1 MGRLAA
7 RHWDAESFSSRLPT
21 QHDDPGSIFQAFV
34 PHPIADWNPELD
46 GLTVERVA
54 SAEDD
59 LRNLAA
65 RCEPSIATPAEW
77 LVRRAESAA
86 SSTIEGVHPSAR
98 RLARAEAQLSLFGEQ
113 PKQSDLEALRNIIAF
128 ERAMSIASQD
138 DPITVEDVS
147 SIHYALM
154 GEDDPT
160 AGKIRTRQ
168 NWIGGGRLRSA
179 PTKAVY
185 VPPPPEVVPEMMGD
199 LVARVNHGQG
209 HPLVEMA
216 IVHAQFEM
224 IHPFGDGNGRT
235 GRALIQVMLQRSR
248 MPTPSTLPISS
259 SLALRKGEYMEALG
273 EASVVCAPDAPARS
287 HAVRQWIA
295 LAADAMSDAA
305 FYAERLIKQV
315 ARVQADWHQRLH
327 DTSAKKSTAAIRLL
341 DHLPSHPVLNA
352 EKAAGLLGSSWR
364 TGARSLTA
372 LEQVGVL
379 VQRSAGKRNRVYE
392 AEAITRAFAAAI
404 QSHHVQF
411 EHDGLSVGLDDL
423 LPTDI

>member
-1 MGRLAA
+1 
-7 RHWDAESFSSRLPT
+7 
-21 QHDDPGSIFQAFV
+21 
-34 PHPIADWNPELD
+34 
-46 GLTVERVA
+46 
-54 SAEDD
+54 
-59 LRNLAA
+59 
-65 RCEPSIATPAEW
+65 
-77 LVRRAESAA
+77 
-86 SSTIEGVHPSAR
+86 
-98 RLARAEAQLSLFGEQ
+98 
-113 PKQSDLEALRNIIAF
+113 
-128 ERAMSIASQD
+128 
-138 DPITVEDVS
+138 
-147 SIHYALM
+147 
-154 GEDDPT
+154 
-160 AGKIRTRQ
+160 
-168 NWIGGGRLRSA
+168 
-179 PTKAVY
+179 
-185 VPPPPEVVPEMMGD
+185 MMGD

-273 EASVVCAPDAPARS
+273 EASVVCAPDASARS

-392 AEAITRAFAAAI
+392 AEAITGAFAAAI